1 MLCSNKWTTYTRVPI
16 IRISLEDFRQKW
28 VSSIDILNQWDR
40 IVISFLNKMFQNS
53 QTAWLQTKRTY
64 TCISVFSHTSS
75 HSASVLS
82 SRVKNTVIPYPIF
95 LVISAITSWH
105 NLLRPLNSCDICN
118 KKIVISFTH
127 QRMNSN
133 IPNFLIRTFMLLFAT
148 HKTNI
153 RWGKEAPQKQIKLD
167 WHQFWWKTSWVMQF
181 S

>member
-1 MLCSNKWTTYTRVPI
+1 MHFFGRL
-16 IRISLEDFRQKW
+16 
-28 VSSIDILNQWDR
+28 SSIKNGLIHWF
-40 IVISFLNKMFQNS
+40 FLQARLHAHLIANKMFQHHRHWGFNGYVQS
-53 QTAWLQTKRTY
+53 PQTAWLQTKRTY

-82 SRVKNTVIPYPIF
+82 SRVKNTVIPCPIF
-95 LVISAITSWH
+95 LVISAITSWY
-105 NLLRPLNSCDICN
+105 NLLRPLNSWDICN
-118 KKIVISFTH
+118 KIIVISFTH
-127 QRMNSN
+127 QRMNSD

-153 RWGKEAPQKQIKLD
+153 RWGKEAPQKQIKLG